1 MDGQIIPLGLVREQ
15 AREQAQRAVASG
27 ASVNQSCPWPV
38 GTAAAQVFLA
48 EYAMHL
54 AAFAE
59 TATRE
64 ALMRA
69 SRRET
74 GG

>member
-1 MDGQIIPLGLVREQ
+1 MDEQIIPLGLVREQ
-15 AREQAQRAVASG
+15 GRERAQRAVASG
-27 ASVNQSCPWPV
+27 ASVDESCPWPL
-38 GTAAAQVFLA
+38 GTAAAQVFLS

-69 SRRET
+69 SRREA